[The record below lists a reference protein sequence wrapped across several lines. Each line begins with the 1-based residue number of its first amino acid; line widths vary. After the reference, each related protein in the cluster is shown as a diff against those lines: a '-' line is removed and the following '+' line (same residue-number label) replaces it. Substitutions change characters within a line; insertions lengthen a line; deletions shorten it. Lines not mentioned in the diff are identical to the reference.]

1 MASDAPSSSSSDDA
15 PRAPQPERI
24 PEAAEPAGRNRRLRI
39 LVVDDLA
46 DAADSLAILLRILGH
61 EVRTAYD
68 GPTAIV
74 AAEQLQP
81 HAVLLDIGLPRL
93 DGYQVA
99 QRLRQMPQLQS
110 SCLIA
115 ISGYGRDC
123 DVEQAYQAGF
133 HLHLLK
139 PVSADRLT
147 TLLAELVSRL
157 A

>member
-1 MASDAPSSSSSDDA
+1 MTSDAPSSSDSGS
-15 PRAPQPERI
+15 RAPQPEQI
-24 PEAAEPAGRNRRLRI
+24 SEAAEPEAHHRQLRI

-68 GPTAIV
+68 GPTALA
-74 AAEQLQP
+74 AAEQFQP
-81 HAVLLDIGLPRL
+81 HAILLDIGLPRL

-99 QRLRQMPQLQS
+99 QRLRQMPALQS

-115 ISGYGRDC
+115 VSGYGREC

-139 PVSADRLT
+139 PVRSELLT
-147 TLLAELVSRL
+147 TLLAELMSRPS
-157 A
+157 